1 VIQMDARRTV
11 RRLHV
16 EDLHAVRMTE

>member
-16 EDLHAVRMTE
+16 EDLHAVRMTK